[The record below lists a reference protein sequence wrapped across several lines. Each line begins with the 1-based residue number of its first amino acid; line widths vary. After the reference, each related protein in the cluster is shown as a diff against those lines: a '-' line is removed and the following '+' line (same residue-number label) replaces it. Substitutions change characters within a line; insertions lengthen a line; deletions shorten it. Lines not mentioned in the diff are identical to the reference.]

1 MSLFTSKWIWKI
13 WRNVS
18 PPMPTTTTT
27 TRLPS
32 TFEAAFYFCIRSVV

>member
-27 TRLPS
+27 RLPS